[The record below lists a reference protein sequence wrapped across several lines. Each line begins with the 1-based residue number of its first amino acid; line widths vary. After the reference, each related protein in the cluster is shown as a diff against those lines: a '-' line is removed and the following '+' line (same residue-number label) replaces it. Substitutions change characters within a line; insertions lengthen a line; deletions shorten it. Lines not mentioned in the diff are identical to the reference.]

1 MTEQKILTVF
11 MFQQSK
17 VYLLLTVGHLVSS
30 SLVVWVLISGY
41 SWLPSHTSHH
51 LLTATVRLAAVP
63 TDWPQLILLQVL
75 GYLCGLQ
82 TVLCAYQSAREE
94 QYTKIEESST
104 NFTLHDTVTTRAVTA
119 DTIIPPRPQPPP
131 APRPAVRVQHDNY
144 QSPPHSV
151 RVQHDN
157 YQSPPHSQHNHNG
170 ARQVL
175 PPVRSVSQHRL
186 GSGQEMQDYY
196 ELRARQPDTSL
207 DCGFTPAS
215 TEQQYSI
222 KETGAIP
229 KKKKKTVPLPSPLT
243 IHPDEII
250 ALPMDDLS
258 PHLSASTQKPQ
269 HNSAH

>member
-1 MTEQKILTVF
+1 M
-11 MFQQSK
+11 
-17 VYLLLTVGHLVSS
+17 
-30 SLVVWVLISGY
+30 
-41 SWLPSHTSHH
+41 
-51 LLTATVRLAAVP
+51 
-63 TDWPQLILLQVL
+63 L

-131 APRPAVRVQHDNY
+131 APRPA
-144 QSPPHSV
+144 V